1 LTEAL
6 LREYGSRISAVT
18 LVPSSGGVF
27 EVAIDGTNV
36 FSKMETDRFPT
47 IEEIGA
53 ALRDR
58 LS

>member
-1 LTEAL
+1 M
-6 LREYGSRISAVT
+6 LREYGSRISALT

-47 IEEIGA
+47 LEEVGN
-53 ALRDR
+53 ALRAR
-58 LS
+58 LA